1 MLIMEEQFIVINYTD
16 KCLASQ
22 LTFNR
27 EDGNQFIT
35 DFKKVF
41 EQQGYY
47 RTKTGG
53 IISLRELV
61 LKLERVAD
69 EIPETEFFS
78 IDELNENE

>member
-1 MLIMEEQFIVINYTD
+1 MLIMEEQFIVINHTD
-16 KCLASQ
+16 MCLASQ

-35 DFKKVF
+35 DFKKAF

-47 RTKTGG
+47 RIKTGT

>member
-1 MLIMEEQFIVINYTD
+1 MLIMEEQFIVINHTD
-16 KCLASQ
+16 MCLTSQ

-35 DFKKVF
+35 DFKKAF
-41 EQQGYY
+41 EQQGHY
-47 RTKTGG
+47 RTKKGNL
-53 IISLRELV
+53 ISPHNLV

-69 EIPETEFFS
+69 EIQETEFFS